1 MGAPKTPAP
10 GELKDADW
18 LRREYLENC
27 RSGPEIAQEL
37 GLRDASLVYRYLDRH
52 KIPRRSR
59 NWRRGFSASVE
70 EGIKL
75 TREADERHN
84 RRPSVPVFM
93 ARVRAVISAKA
104 EKDAISLRGALID
117 LAALVQVWAESIP
130 FSPTLKPK
138 GA

>member
-10 GELKDADW
+10 PQLHDADW

-27 RSGPEIAQEL
+27 RSGQDIADEL
-37 GLRDASLVYRYLDRH
+37 GLKDPSLVFRYLERH
-52 KIPRRSR
+52 GIPRRPR
-59 NWRRGFSASVE
+59 NWRRGFSRTVE

-75 TREADERHN
+75 TREADERHK
-84 RRPSVPVFM
+84 RKPSIKMFM
-93 ARVRAVISAKA
+93 ARVRAVIAAKA
-104 EKDAISLRGALID
+104 EEDLISFRGSLID
-117 LAALVQVWAESIP
+117 LAALCQLWAEEVP